1 MNQCVE
7 CGAETPAE
15 DRFCSNCGVEMRRE
29 CPVCDTPATPEARFC
44 ASCGA
49 AFGLSQGLTEASESG
64 RPPEVTER
72 RLVTALFADLV
83 EFTSRSEQR
92 DPEEVASFLGDYF
105 ESARD
110 VIDRFGGVVEKFAGD
125 AVMAVWGA
133 DVAHEDDAERAVRAG
148 LELQQAVAGLAVDV
162 GDPDLGLR
170 VGILTGE
177 AAVRLGADASTGMI
191 AGDLMNSAS
200 RLQNVADP
208 GTVLVGEATH
218 RAAHRAIAFEEAGT
232 PSLKGKQQPIATW
245 RALRVIAERGGRGR
259 VEGLDPPFVGR
270 RAELRL
276 LKDLLAVAAGD
287 RRARMVSIVG
297 EVGIGKSRL
306 VWELQKYADGLA
318 VPVSWNQGR
327 SLAYGTEGVAS
338 WALSD
343 MLRGR
348 IGVTEGDEDALVAAA
363 LDASLDEVVGDPA
376 ERARLRQWL
385 GPLLCCGPAPDGDR
399 SEFDAAIRSYF
410 GSMAAYGTTVLVFE
424 DLQWADAGLLDLVE
438 DLAAWMPDAPVLVL
452 ALTRPELLERRP
464 GWASGRSGVVSL
476 RLGPLADDEM
486 GQLLDEMMGKLE
498 PRLRTDI
505 IERAAGVPL
514 YAVELARSLMARGLI
529 GRANGTSTAPTDL
542 SDIALPETLQS
553 LIGARIDRLAL
564 ADRSIL
570 QDAAILGGSFTLP
583 ALAAISGQSEG
594 ALAARLEEFVD
605 QELIEPVRDARS
617 PTRGGFRFVQELVCE
632 VARNRMS
639 REVRRSR
646 HVAAARYVES
656 LAGPDSAVV
665 AADHYLSALSIAS
678 PGAEADALRDQ
689 ATDVLLSAF
698 DRAVE
703 LYANDEVLSLGSRIH
718 HLELDLPL
726 DRRVAIEEQMAIA
739 ASALARFEEAQR
751 HIESAIA
758 LSRRLGDEALLRHA
772 VALAAEI
779 YLDHHKTRRALDLLE
794 KHLEGID
801 DFSTDPDLA
810 GLVAQLARAKAQ
822 DGDDDAALAA
832 AERALSAGEEFRL
845 MPVIGDALTTKAM
858 ILDSRGR
865 RLEARALF
873 ETVIDLAEREN
884 LPQIGFGVYLDMS
897 LLPEDDLTEDP
908 SLAAIE
914 QGRRIGNVNYVLMA
928 SGNRVESLMMRGR
941 WEETEQLLADPLWE
955 SARDTVR
962 AEKLLLLAR
971 KEAFQGDIADA
982 KANLKAALD
991 SLDREA
997 GTRSM
1002 TIANEEAAIV
1012 RAVTGD
1018 TATALDWAEHAL
1030 EQPESIPWLEPL
1042 VIVLLLA
1049 GDRRRVEDLA
1059 AICVIRRHAFDWN
1072 HRRFVRSLVAVRAD
1086 DAASLSAAEA
1096 LIAEAAS
1103 RGRVADELIWTI
1115 GLGRWLPEGDADRT
1129 RLMARARNRIDESGF
1144 VGLAHFLD
1152 P

>member
-29 CPVCDTPATPEARFC
+29 CPVCGTPATPEARFC

-49 AFGLSQGLTEASESG
+49 ALGLSEGLAEASESG
-64 RPPEVTER
+64 RQREVTER
-72 RLVTALFADLV
+72 RLVTVLFADLV

-208 GTVLVGEATH
+208 GTVLVGESTH

-245 RALRVIAERGGRGR
+245 RALRVVAERGGRGR
-259 VEGLDPPFVGR
+259 VKGLDPPFVDR

-276 LKDLLAVAAGD
+276 LKDLLAVATGD

-327 SLAYGTEGVAS
+327 SLAYGTEGVGS

-410 GSMAAYGTTVLVFE
+410 GSMAAHGTTVLVFE
-424 DLQWADAGLLDLVE
+424 DLQWADAGLLDFIE
-438 DLAAWMPDAPVLVL
+438 DLTAWMPDAPLLVL

-464 GWASGRSGVVSL
+464 SWASGRSGVVSL

-486 GQLLDEMMGKLE
+486 GRLLDEMMGKFE
-498 PRLRTDI
+498 ARLRTDI
-505 IERAAGVPL
+505 VERAAGVPL
-514 YAVELARSLMARGLI
+514 YAVELARSLMARGLM
-529 GRANGTSTAPTDL
+529 GRADGTSTAPTDL

-553 LIGARIDRLAL
+553 LIGARLDRLAL
-564 ADRSIL
+564 DDRSIL

-583 ALAAISGQSEG
+583 ALAAISGRSER
-594 ALAARLEEFVD
+594 ALAPRLEEFVD
-605 QELIEPVRDARS
+605 QELIEPVRDPRS
-617 PTRGGFRFVQELVCE
+617 PTRGGFRFVQELVWE
-632 VARNRMS
+632 VTRSRMS
-639 REVRRSR
+639 REVRRLR

-656 LAGPDSAVV
+656 LLGPDSARV
-665 AADHYLSALSIAS
+665 AADHYLSALSITPA
-678 PGAEADALRDQ
+678 GAEADALRAQ
-689 ATDVLLSAF
+689 ATNVLLSAF

-718 HLELDLPL
+718 DLELDLPL
-726 DRRVAIEEQMAIA
+726 DRRVAIEQEMATA
-739 ASALARFEEAQR
+739 ASATAQFEEAQR
-751 HIESAIA
+751 HSEKAIM
-758 LSRRLGDEALLRHA
+758 LSRRLGDETHLRHA

-794 KHLEGID
+794 RQLDGVD
-801 DFSTDPDLA
+801 DLSADPELA
-810 GLVAQLARAKAQ
+810 NLVAQLARAKDQ

-832 AERALSAGEEFRL
+832 AEWALSSAEEFRSL
-845 MPVIGDALTTKAM
+845 PVIADALTTKAGV
-858 ILDSRGR
+858 LAVRGR
-865 RLEARALF
+865 TLEARALF
-873 ETVIDLAEREN
+873 EAVIDLAEREH
-884 LPQIGFGVYLDMS
+884 LPLQAIGAYVNMGV
-897 LLPEDDLTEDP
+897 LLEEDLAEDP

-914 QGRRIGNVNYVLMA
+914 LGRRIGNVSFVLMA
-928 SGNRVESLMMRGR
+928 MGNRAAWLVMRGR

-955 SARDTVR
+955 SASDMRLVG
-962 AEKLLLLAR
+962 KLLVLAI
-971 KEAFQGDIADA
+971 KEAFQGNTADA
-982 KANLKAALD
+982 KVTLTAALT
-991 SLDREA
+991 SLDRQTGIRDMA
-997 GTRSM
+997 M
-1002 TIANEEAAIV
+1002 VNEMAAIV
-1012 RAVTGD
+1012 RAATGE
-1018 TATALDWAEHAL
+1018 TATALDWAARAL
-1030 EQPESIPWLEPL
+1030 QQPEAIPWIQPL

-1049 GDRRRVEDLA
+1049 GDRRQLEDLA
-1059 AICVIRRHAFDWN
+1059 ATACRLLRPEPPPVRSIRR
-1072 HRRFVRSLVAVRAD
+1072 RRQ
-1086 DAASLSAAEA
+1086 
-1096 LIAEAAS
+1096 S
-1103 RGRVADELIWTI
+1103 R
-1115 GLGRWLPEGDADRT
+1115 
-1129 RLMARARNRIDESGF
+1129 
-1144 VGLAHFLD
+1144 
-1152 P
+1152 